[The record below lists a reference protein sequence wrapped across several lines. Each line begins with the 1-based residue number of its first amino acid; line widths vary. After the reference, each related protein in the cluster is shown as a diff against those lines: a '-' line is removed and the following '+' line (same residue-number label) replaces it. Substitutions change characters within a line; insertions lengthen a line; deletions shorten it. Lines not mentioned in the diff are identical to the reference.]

1 MNTAFIFPGQG
12 SQIVG
17 MGKILYDNFLSS
29 KEVFNEVDDALGI
42 KLSKIIFEGPIDVL
56 TLTENTQPAI
66 MATSIA
72 IVRAIEKEL
81 NKKIYTLCKFMAGHS
96 LGEYTALCAS
106 GAISLSDTAKILQIR
121 GKAMQEACTGLEV
134 GMAACLDTPIIKLK
148 EILDYCKKE
157 GVVEIANDNTD
168 SQVIISGEINAIDR
182 VIAILKDMGKKAIKL
197 NVSAP
202 FHSSLIIKASDVMR
216 IELKKIQITL
226 PNTPI
231 IQNISVSPEIDPNII
246 KDNLVKQV
254 ASPVRWRETLEFL
267 HKNNID
273 NLIETGP
280 GKVLTGML
288 KRTNYNFSLLNLS
301 SLEEVNKFIELQS

>member
-17 MGKILYDNFLSS
+17 MGKILYDNFVSS

-134 GMAACLDTPIIKLK
+134 GMAACLDTPIIKLN

-216 IELKKIQITL
+216 IELNKIQITS

>member
-1 MNTAFIFPGQG
+1 
-12 SQIVG
+12 
-17 MGKILYDNFLSS
+17 
-29 KEVFNEVDDALGI
+29 
-42 KLSKIIFEGPIDVL
+42 
-56 TLTENTQPAI
+56 

-134 GMAACLDTPIIKLK
+134 GMAACLDTPIIKLN

-216 IELKKIQITL
+216 IELNKIQITS

>member
-17 MGKILYDNFLSS
+17 MGKILYDNFVSS

-216 IELKKIQITL
+216 IELKKIQITS